1 MSKLLEPRRHEAH
14 EEKHSP
20 SCPSRLRG
28 ALRRLAGHGWVLFA
42 VFSTACVYYNGM
54 YNTRHYTSEAERAE
68 REGRRIDASSAWGQV
83 VVRAETLLARHPT
96 SKHVPEAQ
104 VLMGRAYSNLNDC
117 PRALAALGAGL
128 PAITDSTLRAKGL
141 QAFARCEARA
151 GRHASAADAWTEARS
166 LGAELSDSSRAALA
180 TSLRESGRASAAVE
194 ELRALDSGFVNDRLL
209 ALATDGQVDRL
220 NAILDSLAAAGD
232 STVRWDPLF
241 APLARHDPRAASAL
255 VDRAVNATGVRPP
268 NAAGWLL
275 EDAQRI
281 EAVDH
286 PAALRRYRD
295 VEAADSA
302 SEAGTAARA
311 ARARL
316 LARDAATVP
325 DLAPVAAL
333 LSADSGASASFE
345 GQQLAL
351 RLEIIREADRAL
363 AARAPQSDMRGF
375 LAAEVARDQL
385 HAPALAQ
392 HLFQRVPE
400 VWPASPYA
408 AKALLAG
415 LLLAPADSVA
425 RAALDSLYPQNPY
438 VIAMRGGDPPTLRAL
453 EDSLAT
459 FSAQLMAARDSLAPA
474 QRDDPGRRVTPPGGR
489 QRPAEPL

>member
-1 MSKLLEPRRHEAH
+1 MLL
-14 EEKHSP
+14 
-20 SCPSRLRG
+20 G
-28 ALRRLAGHGWVLFA
+28 G
-42 VFSTACVYYNGM
+42 CVYYNGM
-54 YNTRHYTSEAERAE
+54 YNTRHFTSEAERAE
-68 REGRRIDASSAWGQV
+68 REGRRIDASGAWGQV

-96 SKHVPEAQ
+96 SKYAPEAQ

-141 QAFARCEARA
+141 QAFAHCEARA

-180 TSLRESGRASAAVE
+180 ASLRESGRASAAVA

-209 ALATDGQVDRL
+209 ALAADGQADRL
-220 NAILDSLAAAGD
+220 NAMLDSLDAAGD

-241 APLARHDPRAASAL
+241 AALARHDPRAASVL
-255 VDRAVNATGVRPP
+255 VDRAVKAAPVRSA
-268 NAAGWLL
+268 NAAAWLL

-281 EAVDH
+281 EQVDH
-286 PAALRRYRD
+286 PTALRRYRD
-295 VEAADSA
+295 VEAVDSA
-302 SEAGTAARA
+302 SDAGTVARA

-316 LARDAATVP
+316 LVRDAATVA

-345 GQQLAL
+345 GQQLSL
-351 RLEIIREADRAL
+351 QLSIIQEADSAL
-363 AARAPQSDMRGF
+363 AALAPQSDMRGF

-385 HAPALAQ
+385 HAPALAE
-392 HLFQRVPE
+392 HLFRRVPE

-415 LLLAPADSVA
+415 LLLTPGDTAV

-438 VIAMRGGDPPTLRAL
+438 VIAVRGGDPPSLRAL
-453 EDSLAT
+453 EDSLAAY
-459 FSAQLMAARDSLAPA
+459 SAQLMAARDSAAPA
-474 QRDDPGRRVTPPGGR
+474 RRVAPGRRETPAGGR